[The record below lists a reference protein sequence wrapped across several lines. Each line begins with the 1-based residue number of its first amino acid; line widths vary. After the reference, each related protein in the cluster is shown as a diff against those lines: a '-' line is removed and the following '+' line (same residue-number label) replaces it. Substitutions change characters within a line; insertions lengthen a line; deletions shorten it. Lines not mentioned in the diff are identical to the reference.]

1 MSENRSAEIVRTT
14 TETDINLSLNLDGK
28 GEYKIDSGVPFLD
41 HMLNLWTRHG
51 LFDLDLK
58 AQGDVEIDDHHTVE
72 DIGISLGQALK
83 EALGSKEGIKRYGTS
98 YVPMDETLV
107 LVSLDLSGR
116 PFLVF
121 KADLPAAKV
130 GNFDTELVEEFL
142 RAFAFNGGVTLHVK
156 LIEGG
161 NTHHIIEAI
170 FKALGRALREAVSI
184 DPKIE
189 GVLSTK
195 GQL

>member
-1 MSENRSAEIVRTT
+1 MSENRFAEVVRTT

-28 GEYKIDSGVPFLD
+28 GIYKIDSGVPFLD

-58 AQGDVEIDDHHTVE
+58 ATGDVEIDDHHTVE

-98 YVPMDETLV
+98 YVPMDESLV
-107 LVSLDLSGR
+107 MVSLDLSGR
-116 PFLVF
+116 PFIVF
-121 KADLPAAKV
+121 KVEIPAAKV

-142 RAFAFNGGVTLHVK
+142 RAFAFNAGVTLHVK
-156 LIEGG
+156 LLEGG

-184 DPKIE
+184 DPKID

>member
-1 MSENRSAEIVRTT
+1 VSENRFAEVVRTT

-28 GEYKIDSGVPFLD
+28 GIYKIDSGVPFLD

-58 AQGDVEIDDHHTVE
+58 ATGDVEIDDHHTVE

-98 YVPMDETLV
+98 YVPMDESLV
-107 LVSLDLSGR
+107 MVSLDLSGR
-116 PFLVF
+116 PFIVF
-121 KADLPAAKV
+121 KVEIPAAKV

-142 RAFAFNGGVTLHVK
+142 RAFAFNAGVTLHVK
-156 LIEGG
+156 LLEGG

-184 DPKIE
+184 DPKID